1 MTMKNAF
8 RLLAFFLAT
17 GFSMAAQ
24 EKPQEKKDDPPPII
38 VKRDPPT
45 RKEPIPT
52 PDQYPL
58 AEAVRAL
65 QSGDAPQP
73 LPLITPAVP
82 SLSNAAAP
90 GKPSSEVPRD
100 FQPKRD
106 IALNATGVDAL
117 LISRDWEDAQN
128 APAVGND
135 GRVVYTYGSGL
146 PIIVCAPL
154 HVCMLE
160 LEAGEKLV
168 GEPHIGDSIRWEIS
182 PTISG
187 SGPDATPILIIKP
200 RISGLDTTMVVPTD
214 RRAYYV
220 RLQSKPAEYVA
231 RVAFA
236 YPEDRRQEWQL
247 YLAKQHEQ
255 ELQEKAQAVRVAT
268 LPNAAIENLYWNY
281 EVKGG
286 TSSTRPVHVM
296 DDGAKTYIQM
306 PEGATHRELPVLV
319 VKGPSGSE
327 MVNYRV
333 KDNVYIIDRLFDRA
347 ALLLGAGKHQ
357 TKVELVRKNEIKK
370 AKTEPVKLAPAQP
383 PANPGEGQ
391 Q

>member
-8 RLLAFFLAT
+8 SLLAFFLAT
-17 GFSMAAQ
+17 GFSMAVQ

-58 AEAVRAL
+58 TEAVRAL

-73 LPLITPAVP
+73 LPLTTPAVP
-82 SLSNAAAP
+82 SLSNAAGP

-117 LISRDWEDAQN
+117 LISRDWEDAHN

-255 ELQEKAQAVRVAT
+255 ELQEKAQAERVAT

-319 VKGPSGSE
+319 VKGPNGSE

-333 KDNVYIIDRLFDRA
+333 KDNVYIVDRLFDRA

-370 AKTEPVKLAPAQP
+370 AKTEPVKLPPAQP